1 MKFHLPAIRHDFEG
15 FLALTRLY
23 SQTRDCLVENIE
35 IDMRSVDWFDADMC
49 SVFGAIL
56 YSLGNNLN
64 NVALTNISPPV
75 EQILSKN
82 GFLVHYGQ
90 ALNIVDHWETT
101 ISYNRFDI
109 GQNRYFSDY
118 IDNEFINREEIP
130 QMSHALL
137 KKFRESLFEI
147 FSNAMI
153 HSGTKLGVFSC
164 GQFFPNRNRLNFTV
178 VDLGVGIRK
187 KVSDYLKSDISPEQA
202 IEWATEGTNTT
213 KKNTPGGLGLRLLC
227 DFIDLNS
234 GRIQIVS
241 DAGYWCREDRNT
253 ITRRLDHSLLGTA
266 VNLEINT
273 ADTRSY
279 RLSHETRLDDIF

>member
-15 FLALTRLY
+15 FSALTRLY
-23 SQTRDCLVENIE
+23 SQTRDCLFENIE

-56 YSLGNNLN
+56 YSLGSDLN

-90 ALNIVDHWETT
+90 AWNIVDHWETT

-109 GQNRYFSDY
+109 GEDRYFSDY

-137 KKFRESLFEI
+137 KKFREGLFEI
-147 FSNAMI
+147 FNNAMI

-178 VDLGVGIRK
+178 VDLGIGIRK
-187 KVSDYLKSDISPEQA
+187 KVSDYLELDISPEQA

-213 KKNTPGGLGLRLLC
+213 KKDTPGGLGLRLLC
-227 DFIDLNS
+227 DFIDLNG
-234 GRIQIVS
+234 GRIQIAS
-241 DAGYWCREDRNT
+241 DAGYWCRENRNA
-253 ITRRLDHSLLGTA
+253 ITRQLDHPLLGTA